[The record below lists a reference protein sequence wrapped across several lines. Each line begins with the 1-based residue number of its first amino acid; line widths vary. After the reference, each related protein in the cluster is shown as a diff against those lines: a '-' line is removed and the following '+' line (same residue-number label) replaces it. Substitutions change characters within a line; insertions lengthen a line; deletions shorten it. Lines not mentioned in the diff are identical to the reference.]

1 MKKLFIIFVLLISV
15 SCLFAQTI
23 DELTSHAK
31 NAFNKKDY
39 KESIQIYEKALSLI
53 KLEEISDSNYLELLN
68 DYSKVL
74 AHSGN
79 FSKAFEAYE
88 RIIEFTKN
96 KNLKDENIDAK
107 IALVN
112 LLMMKKRLDTSE
124 VIIRDILSIDSLRY
138 FTMSNCY
145 NNLGRIYTH
154 REDYDS
160 AISFYKKSIEID
172 INNKDSSSMPFS
184 CLDLASTYSFIDNQN
199 LAIDYLILGEK
210 YLRPKKDNFKRAM
223 FLNRF
228 ARVYYAIGNMV
239 KSEKYA
245 LKQLA
250 LAKEMNLRKSS
261 MTALILLGD
270 ISLYNQNPDKAMAY
284 YQKADSLNDLYYSK
298 HYKAIINI
306 GLLNAKMDK
315 GIEPDKNDLL
325 EFSKTKSSISE
336 NTGMFSSLQLTE
348 LKLSAKTLSK
358 KEFNNNFNYLY
369 SKFDSIQ
376 KPSLLRS
383 LMLIKYKYSKR
394 NKYYKDALSALEE
407 YNNLS
412 KEMRKANNA
421 FSLEEL
427 ETKYQG
433 EKKALKI
440 KLLDEQNTIGK
451 NKISYLKT
459 ILVIS
464 GIALFLLLVL
474 LFILFILN
482 TKIRNQK
489 KIISKALKD
498 KEILMREIHHRVKNN
513 LQLISSLLTLQGRSI
528 DDKMAIQAIN
538 EGKTRVR
545 SMALIHQNLY
555 NKENLTEIGIKDYL
569 EKLSE
574 ELFLTYN
581 IDGDRIKLELNVEDI
596 DVDVDIL
603 VPLGLII
610 NELITNSLKYAFP
623 DHASG
628 LIKINIFVKNND
640 LIFQIEDNGIGYDP
654 TKIRENSFGSTLISA
669 LTSQLE
675 GKMYIDAQSGTKIK
689 IVFADYITQD

>member
-1 MKKLFIIFVLLISV
+1 MKKLLAVFVLFISL
-15 SCLFAQTI
+15 SFSFAQTI

-31 NAFNKKDY
+31 KAFKERDY
-39 KESIQIYEKALSLI
+39 KTSIKNYEKALSLI
-53 KLEEISDSNYLELLN
+53 KLEEIDDSNYLKILT
-68 DYSKVL
+68 DYSEVL

-79 FSKAFEAYE
+79 LKKSIKAFK

-96 KNLKDENIDAK
+96 RNLKDENIDAK

-138 FTMSNCY
+138 FTKSNCY
-145 NNLGRIYTH
+145 NYLGRIYSH
-154 REDYDS
+154 RQDYDS
-160 AISFYKKSIEID
+160 AIGFYKKSIEID
-172 INNKDSSSMPFS
+172 KINNDSSSMPYS
-184 CLDLASTYSFIDNQN
+184 CLDLASIYHVVDSQN

-210 YLRPKKDNFKRAM
+210 YLRPKKDSYKRAM

-228 ARVYYAIGNMV
+228 ALVYYNLGNMV

-250 LAKEMNLRKSS
+250 LAKKMKLRKSS

-270 ISLYNQNPDKAMAY
+270 ISLYNQNQDKAMTY

-315 GIEPDKNDLL
+315 GIELDKRDLL
-325 EFSKTKSSISE
+325 EFDKTKKSISDK
-336 NTGMFSSLQLTE
+336 TGMYSSLQLTE

-358 KEFNNNFNYLY
+358 KEFNNSFNYLY

-376 KPSLLRS
+376 KPSLKRS
-383 LMLIKYKYSKR
+383 LLLIKYKYSKR

-421 FSLEEL
+421 YSLEEL

-474 LFILFILN
+474 LFVLFSLN

-489 KIISKALKD
+489 KIISKTLKD

-569 EKLSE
+569 EKLTE

-581 IDGDRIKLELNVEDI
+581 IDGDRIKMELNVEDI

-623 DHASG
+623 DHVSG
-628 LIKINIFVKNND
+628 RIKINIFVKNND
-640 LIFQIEDNGIGYDP
+640 LIFEMQDNGTGYDP
-654 TKIRENSFGSTLISA
+654 TEIKDNSFGSTLVSA
-669 LTSQLE
+669 LTSQLG
-675 GKMYIDAQSGTKIK
+675 GKMSVDSHDGTKIK
-689 IVFADYITQD
+689 IVFTDYTKED